1 MGPRGHAAEARFANI
16 YRAFNAREIDWL
28 LAQMTADVDWPNAWE
43 GGRAV
48 GRGAVREYWTRQWA
62 SIDPRVEPE
71 RVLILPDARVQDFPV
86 NGADAIRI
94 VVRAP
99 GTPSGSRTVA
109 ALAQSAAREAAGR
122 ARLVPARFL
131 GRGVWQLELLPH
143 GGDAAAANQRLVQ
156 RLRGLG
162 EPPNFLVGGSTAAF
176 VDQKAAI
183 SSHAPLALT
192 ILALITTGLLFI

>member
-71 RVLILPDARVQDFPV
+71 RVLILPDARVQV
-86 NGADAIRI
+86 HVRQI
-94 VVRAP
+94 VRALD
-99 GTPSGSRTVA
+99 GAVLSD
-109 ALAQSAAREAAGR
+109 GR
-122 ARLVPARFL
+122 VDHLYT
-131 GRGVWQLELLPH
+131 
-143 GGDAAAANQRLVQ
+143 
-156 RLRGLG
+156 LRNG
-162 EPPNFLVGGSTAAF
+162 
-176 VDQKAAI
+176 
-183 SSHAPLALT
+183 
-192 ILALITTGLLFI
+192 